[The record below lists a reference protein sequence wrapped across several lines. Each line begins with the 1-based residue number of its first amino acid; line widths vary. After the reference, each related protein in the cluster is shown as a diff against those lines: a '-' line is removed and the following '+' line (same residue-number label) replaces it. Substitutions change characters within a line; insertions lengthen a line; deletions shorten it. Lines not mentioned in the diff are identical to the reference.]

1 MASLLA
7 LGEFAFRVSRQD
19 LATFAVAGVLPAVA
33 AIACLARGR
42 RAKMVDPILALRG
55 EQ

>member
-19 LATFAVAGVLPAVA
+19 LATFAV
-33 AIACLARGR
+33 
-42 RAKMVDPILALRG
+42 VDPILALRG